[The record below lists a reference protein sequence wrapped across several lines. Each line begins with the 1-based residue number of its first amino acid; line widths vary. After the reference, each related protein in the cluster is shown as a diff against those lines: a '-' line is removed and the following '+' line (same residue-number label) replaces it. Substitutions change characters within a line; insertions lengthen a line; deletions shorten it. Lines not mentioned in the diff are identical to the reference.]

1 MNNMAEQISEVDDVV
16 NSLND
21 IQKDASVPRN
31 VRTKID
37 AIISTLKEGTEL
49 PIKVN
54 KSLNELDE
62 LANDVNLQA
71 YTRTQ
76 IWNIMSVLEKF
87 NQIK

>member
-31 VRTKID
+31 VRAKID
-37 AIISTLKEGTEL
+37 AIINTLKEGTEL